1 MLQSLDGAA
10 VRRWAATCCD
20 VLAAHRDEIDA
31 LNVFPVPDQD
41 TGSNLLA
48 TMRAGLDAVLRR
60 GRHAEPDV
68 PPGSTAAVLARGAL
82 LGARG
87 NSGVILSQVLR
98 GLAEPLIGDGRSGA
112 PSWDGAALREGLR
125 RADELALAAVSD
137 PAPGTV
143 VTVLQAGAQAAAA
156 VRSDELG
163 EVASAATAAAVG
175 ALADTPR

>member
-60 GRHAEPDV
+60 DRHED
-68 PPGSTAAVLARGAL
+68 PGVLPGNTAAVLARGAL
-82 LGARG
+82 LGAR
-87 NSGVILSQVLR
+87 
-98 GLAEPLIGDGRSGA
+98 RSG
-112 PSWDGAALREGLR
+112 
-125 RADELALAAVSD
+125 
-137 PAPGTV
+137 
-143 VTVLQAGAQAAAA
+143 
-156 VRSDELG
+156 LG
-163 EVASAATAAAVG
+163 
-175 ALADTPR
+175 